1 MVTIIRPEPPNK
13 TDWVAD
19 RRLYLDKDGN
29 VVEGKGSNR
38 VSLLVAAGCTMPIEQ
53 ARKYGLVKAA
63 EPEHALVPLVDDL
76 PLNDPPVVFALAE
89 PEAESEPVSDEQQ
102 KPDTKPAKKPA
113 KKSKK

>member
-29 VVEGKGSNR
+29 VVEGKGPNR
-38 VSLLVAAGCTMPIEQ
+38 VSLLVAAGCTMPIDT
-53 ARKYGLVKAA
+53 ARKYGLVKDA
-63 EPEHALVPLVDDL
+63 EPEPAQVLSAVET
-76 PLNDPPVVFALAE
+76 PVVSALAE
-89 PEAESEPVSDEQQ
+89 PEAEPEPVSDERQ